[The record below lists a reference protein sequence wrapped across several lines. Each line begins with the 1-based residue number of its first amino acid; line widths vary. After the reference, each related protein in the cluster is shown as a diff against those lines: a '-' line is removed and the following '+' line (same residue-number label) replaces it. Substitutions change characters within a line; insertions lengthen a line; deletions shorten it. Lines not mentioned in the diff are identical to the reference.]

1 MDKKK
6 NTVLAWIT
14 AGLAVLGVIIL
25 LIATMYAIMHLEI
38 IADECSNF
46 SGQKPYFITAVAIVG
61 VAVGIQLVAIIMAVV
76 GSILNK
82 NSNRKIERSAE
93 V

>member
-25 LIATMYAIMHLEI
+25 LIATIYAIINLEI

-46 SGQKPYFITAVAIVG
+46 SGQKPYFITAVAIAG
-61 VAVGIQLVAIIMAVV
+61 VAVGIQIVAIVMAVI
-76 GSILNK
+76 GYILNK
-82 NSNRKIERSAE
+82 KSNRKLERGAE